1 MGQVLWDVFGLE
13 FSSDYI
19 FYDVYAIIDIC

>member
-1 MGQVLWDVFGLE
+1 MGQAGWDVFGLE

-19 FYDVYAIIDIC
+19 FYDVYVIIDIC